1 MNEQSRSARKLQEP
15 DIGILAARVL
25 HRFQR
30 TMFRRLA
37 DEDFDDL
44 RPQHGAVLAHLDE
57 EGSRAVDLS
66 QRSGAHKQVVSK
78 LVEELE
84 LLGYVTRQPD
94 PADRRAKLIVPTERG
109 LRQMRRSDEIAAG
122 IEAEF
127 RDLIG
132 SEPFTILKSDLQRLV
147 ARAAEPGTAGEASRG
162 TR

>member
-1 MNEQSRSARKLQEP
+1 MPGQSRSARKSQEP
-15 DIGILAARVL
+15 DIGILAARML

-30 TMFRRLA
+30 TMFDRLA
-37 DEDFDDL
+37 DEDFGDL

-78 LVEELE
+78 LLEELE
-84 LLGYVTRQPD
+84 QLGYVARQPD

-109 LRQMRRSDEIAAG
+109 RRQMRRSDEIAAD
-122 IEAEF
+122 IEADF
-127 RDLIG
+127 RELIG
-132 SEPFTILKSDLQRLV
+132 SDRFTALKADLQSLV
-147 ARAAEPGTAGEASRG
+147 AEAAEQGAAGRASRE